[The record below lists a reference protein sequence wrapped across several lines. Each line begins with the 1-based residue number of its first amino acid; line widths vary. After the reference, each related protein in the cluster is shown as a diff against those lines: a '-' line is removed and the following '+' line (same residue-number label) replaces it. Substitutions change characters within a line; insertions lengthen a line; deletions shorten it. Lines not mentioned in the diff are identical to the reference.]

1 MSKTLRRYTIFVML
15 ISLAMV
21 GCSDSIQPSLL
32 SSGKTPHVYGRI
44 DNARRVNNDV
54 VSFFVVGDPAQAAI
68 YKNAAVGTTN
78 QTRIFRQSGG
88 IHTRATVADLKDGTQ
103 IIVFFTG
110 AIGASSPVQGKAIE
124 ITIVE

>member
-1 MSKTLRRYTIFVML
+1 
-15 ISLAMV
+15 MV
-21 GCSDSIQPSLL
+21 GCSESIKPSLL

-54 VSFFVVGDPAQAAI
+54 VSFIVVGDPVQAATYPI
-68 YKNAAVGTTN
+68 ASVGTTN
-78 QTRIFRQSGG
+78 ETRIFRQTAGSY
-88 IHTRATVADLKDGTQ
+88 TRASLSDLKDGTRV
-103 IIVFFTG
+103 IVFFTG